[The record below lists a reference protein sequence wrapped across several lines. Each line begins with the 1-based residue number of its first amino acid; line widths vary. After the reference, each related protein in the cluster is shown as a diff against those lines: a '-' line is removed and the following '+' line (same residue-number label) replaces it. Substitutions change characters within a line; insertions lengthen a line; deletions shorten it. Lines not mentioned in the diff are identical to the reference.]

1 MARMVMAL
9 MTRHLRCASMMT
21 SSRLPVAPSTFT
33 ANGMTIVA
41 VVLYVPLAT
50 WTVEDGAALLMAATM
65 SADAVSHV
73 S

>member
-1 MARMVMAL
+1 
-9 MTRHLRCASMMT
+9 MMT
-21 SSRLPVAPSTFT
+21 SLRFPVAPSTFT
-33 ANGMTIVA
+33 ANGTTIVA
-41 VVLYVPLAT
+41 AVLYVPLAT